1 MLGSVLSAARGILT
15 GIVGIIKGLKM
26 IEATILEYLSGALDV
41 PCYMERPPGALG
53 TFAVME
59 KTGESR
65 ENYINTAILAVQ
77 SYAPTLLHAAE
88 LNEQVKTA
96 MFRAAQLPGVAA
108 VHLNSD
114 YNFTDTSSKTY
125 RYQAVFDVTYYD

>member
-1 MLGSVLSAARGILT
+1 
-15 GIVGIIKGLKM
+15 
-26 IEATILEYLSGALDV
+26 
-41 PCYMERPPGALG
+41 MERPPGAPG
-53 TFAVME
+53 TFAVLE

-114 YNFTDTSSKTY
+114 YNFTDASSKTY

>member
-1 MLGSVLSAARGILT
+1 
-15 GIVGIIKGLKM
+15 M

-41 PCYMERPPGALG
+41 PCYMERPP
-53 TFAVME
+53 FAVLE

-114 YNFTDTSSKTY
+114 YNFTDASSKTY

>member
-1 MLGSVLSAARGILT
+1 ML
-15 GIVGIIKGLKM
+15 
-26 IEATILEYLSGALDV
+26 
-41 PCYMERPPGALG
+41 
-53 TFAVME
+53 E

-114 YNFTDTSSKTY
+114 YNFTDASSKTY

>member
-1 MLGSVLSAARGILT
+1 
-15 GIVGIIKGLKM
+15 M

-41 PCYMERPPGALG
+41 PCYMERPPGAPG
-53 TFAVME
+53 TFAVLE
-59 KTGESR
+59 KTGVDFYACESDQEAR
-65 ENYINTAILAVQ
+65 ATAILAVQ

-114 YNFTDTSSKTY
+114 YNFTDASSKTY

>member
-1 MLGSVLSAARGILT
+1 
-15 GIVGIIKGLKM
+15 M
-26 IEATILEYLSGALDV
+26 IEATIMEYLSGALDV
-41 PCYMERPPGALG
+41 PCYMERPPGAPG
-53 TFAVME
+53 TFAVLE

-77 SYAPTLLHAAE
+77 SYAPTLLPAAE

-96 MFRAAQLPGVAA
+96 MFGAAQLPGVAA